1 MARRRLYGNR
11 SPLIGGKRRET
22 SWFSI
27 GLVQSSN
34 AGTGSS
40 LLAVLNAAA
49 LAKRPFT
56 VVRVHMTV
64 QVRTDNIASET
75 QIAAIGMAV
84 VSDQAS
90 AAGVASVPTPIT
102 DLASDLFF
110 VHKIIMGHNA
120 FSTAAAF
127 SIPGGTVVDIDSKAM
142 RKVNDDQDVIIT
154 AEGGADGFVIDVM
167 GRMLIKES

>member
-1 MARRRLYGNR
+1 MPRRRFYGNR
-11 SPLIGGKRRET
+11 IPIIVGKRCET
-22 SWFSI
+22 TWFQI

-34 AGTGSS
+34 AGTGS
-40 LLAVLNAAA
+40 LLLSSFNAAA

-56 VVRVHMTV
+56 VVRVHLTV

-84 VSDQAS
+84 VSDQAA
-90 AAGVASVPTPIT
+90 AAGITAVPTPIT
-102 DLASDLFF
+102 ELASDLFF
-110 VHKIIMGHNA
+110 LHRIIMGHNA

-142 RKVNDDQDVIIT
+142 RKVNDDQDVIMT